1 MGTTSLDNLLEEL
14 KAARND
20 PDSFDLS
27 IADALCDFY
36 EPSEVCD
43 MLTDDQKELV
53 VIGVENERDWYN
65 PVSKNL
71 AELYD
76 CICAEQSEEQSFTM
90 EM

>member
-1 MGTTSLDNLLEEL
+1 MGTTSLDNWLEEL
-14 KAARND
+14 RAARND

-27 IADALCDFY
+27 IADSLCDFY

-76 CICAEQSEEQSFTM
+76 CISEEQSDEQSFTL

>member
-1 MGTTSLDNLLEEL
+1 MGTTSLENLLEEL
-14 KAARND
+14 RAARND

-27 IADALCDFY
+27 IADALCAVY
-36 EPSEVCD
+36 EPSEVCA

-53 VIGVENERDWYN
+53 IIGVENERDWYN

-76 CICAEQSEEQSFTM
+76 CICEEQSEKQSFTM